1 MKDYKY
7 KIITYEYKSLTYEE
21 GKVHK
26 IEVCD
31 KLYKTNCKLFHLLT
45 ILYLKFLGKKFDIV
59 ID

>member
-21 GKVHK
+21 GSIHK

-31 KLYKTNCKLFHLLT
+31 KLYKTNSKLIYLLT
-45 ILYLKFLGKKFDIV
+45 LLYLKITHKKYDVV